1 MKSYG
6 TTSDGQAVKEYA
18 LTNAVGVEVKIITFG
33 GIITS
38 IKVPDRNGATA
49 NVALGLATLKE
60 YETVSPYFGAIT
72 GRYANRIAKAKF
84 ALEGKTTYSL
94 AANNGPN
101 SLHGGKVGFDKRVWT
116 AKEVKSADGVGLA
129 LTYLSQ
135 DGEEGYPG
143 NLNVSVVYTLTDKNE
158 LKIDYIATTDKPTVV
173 NLTNHSYFN
182 LLGEGMGSI
191 YGHLLWINA
200 DHYTPIDSNL
210 IPTGEIAPVAETP
223 FDFRVPKVINS
234 GIRSN
239 HQQMKYGPGYDHNWV
254 LNRKSPNDKALMLAA
269 RVYEPTT
276 GRGLDV
282 WTTEPGLQ
290 FYASNFL
297 IGTLYG
303 PSGHAYRQSD
313 ALALETQHF
322 PDSPNQSNFPTTEL
336 KPGETFASTTM
347 YTFWRD

>member
-1 MKSYG
+1 MKAYG
-6 TTSDGQAVKEYA
+6 TTSDGQAVEEYT
-18 LTNAVGVEVKIITFG
+18 LTNANDMEVKIITFG

-38 IKVPDRNGATA
+38 IKVPDRNGTMA
-49 NVALGLATLKE
+49 NVVLGLATLKD

-72 GRYANRIAKAKF
+72 GRYANRIAKARF
-84 ALEGKTTYSL
+84 TLEGRTYSL
-94 AANNGPN
+94 AANDGPN
-101 SLHGGKVGFDKRVWT
+101 SLHGGKVGFDKRVWA
-116 AKEVKSADGVGLA
+116 AKEVKGAGGMGLE

-143 NLNVSVVYTLTDKNE
+143 NLSVTVVYTLTDKNE
-158 LKIDYIATTDKPTVV
+158 LRIDYVATTDKPTVV

-182 LLGEGMGSI
+182 LLGEGMGTI
-191 YGHLLWINA
+191 YGHTLWINA
-200 DHYTPIDSNL
+200 DHYTPIDSTL
-210 IPTGEIAPVAETP
+210 IPTGEIAPVAGTP
-223 FDFRVPKVINS
+223 FNFCVPKVIGS

-239 HQQMKYGPGYDHNWV
+239 DQQMKYGPGYDHNWV
-254 LNRKSPNDKALMLAA
+254 LNRKSPDDKSLILAA
-269 RVYEPTT
+269 RVYEPAT
-276 GRGLDV
+276 GRGMDV

-297 IGTLYG
+297 TGTVYG

-322 PDSPNQSNFPTTEL
+322 PDSPNQPYFPTTEL
-336 KPGETFASTTM
+336 KPGETFTSTTI

>member
-1 MKSYG
+1 MKVYG
-6 TTSDGQAVKEYA
+6 TTSDGRVVHEYT
-18 LTNAVGVEVKIITFG
+18 LTNANGMGVTVITFG

-38 IKVPDRNGATA
+38 IKVPDRNGAMA
-49 NVALGLATLKE
+49 NIVLGLASLKD

-84 ALEGKTTYSL
+84 TLEGQTYSL
-94 AANNGPN
+94 AVNDGPN
-101 SLHGGKVGFDKRVWT
+101 SLHGGKVGFDKRVW
-116 AKEVKSADGVGLA
+116 AAREVKGADGAGLE

-143 NLNVSVVYTLTDKNE
+143 NLNVSVVYTLTDENE
-158 LKIDYIATTDKPTVV
+158 LKIDYTATTDKPTVV

-182 LLGEGMGSI
+182 LLGEGMGTI
-191 YGHLLWINA
+191 YEHTLWINA
-200 DHYTPIDSNL
+200 DHYTPIDATL
-210 IPTGEIAPVAETP
+210 IPTGELAPVAGTP
-223 FDFRVPKVINS
+223 FDFRVPKVI
-234 GIRSN
+234 GAHIRSN

-254 LNRKSPNDKALMLAA
+254 LNRQSPDDKSLMLAA
-269 RVYEPTT
+269 RVYEPAM
-276 GRGLDV
+276 GRGMDV

-297 IGTLYG
+297 NGTVFG

-322 PDSPNQSNFPTTEL
+322 PDSPNQPTFPTTEL
-336 KPGETFASTTM
+336 KPGETYTTTTI